1 MKLATGT
8 VVNGKIVVEGETL
21 NEGEAVTVLLRDRSE
36 AFELTTAEEESE
48 LLESVESIERGQFIS
63 GNDLLDRLQ
72 RFG

>member
-1 MKLATGT
+1 M
-8 VVNGKIVVEGETL
+8 VNGKIVVEGETL
-21 NEGEAVTVLLRDRSE
+21 NEGEAVTVLLRDKSE

>member
-21 NEGEAVTVLLRDRSE
+21 NEGEAVTVLLRDESE
-36 AFELTTAEEESE
+36 AFELTAEEESQ
-48 LLESVESIERGQFIS
+48 LLESVESIDRGQFIS
-63 GNDLLDRLQ
+63 GNDLLDRLR

>member
-1 MKLATGT
+1 

-21 NEGEAVTVLLRDRSE
+21 NEGEAVTVLLRDKSE